1 MLYLLKSPQQ
11 LRWMPF
17 INAFFFFC
25 KQMRELS
32 LVRLSHLSII
42 IEAANVDTVFKEACP
57 RVQVNTVALENIWL
71 YSTFGLCFKDCR
83 QMENFRGPECA
94 DWTCRVNFTE
104 KTCPPGIC
112 QVHLHPCSP
121 GHKERS
127 LSVKGTGPGLGA
139 KKQKWVSVSRFGLQG
154 NAQSITLGFS
164 P

>member
-57 RVQVNTVALENIWL
+57 RVQVNTVALENI
-71 YSTFGLCFKDCR
+71 
-83 QMENFRGPECA
+83 
-94 DWTCRVNFTE
+94 
-104 KTCPPGIC
+104 
-112 QVHLHPCSP
+112 
-121 GHKERS
+121 
-127 LSVKGTGPGLGA
+127 
-139 KKQKWVSVSRFGLQG
+139 
-154 NAQSITLGFS
+154 
-164 P
+164 